1 LSLKREEEQEE
12 SEERWKVREEN
23 RVALVESESHESCSQ
38 S

>member
-1 LSLKREEEQEE
+1 LSLKREEEQ
-12 SEERWKVREEN
+12 EERWKVREEN